1 MKGTTAM
8 SKSAT
13 TMPCRPRKHIVAQ
26 AFHGMTDAPGVSNSV
41 RQGTEDSMTT
51 RQAKADTENLIRLLN
66 EALATEISCILR
78 YKRHYC
84 MTTKISARGMKATF
98 LQRVTEKQHHAD
110 QLAKRI
116 VQLGGEAILPFER
129 LLNRSHAEYVEG
141 DSLEEMTAAN
151 LLTERGAIQNYRKM
165 ISSVGADD
173 PTTRRILERILA
185 QKEAYA
191 ENLVSLVRD

>member
-1 MKGTTAM
+1 MRGTTAM

-13 TMPCRPRKHIVAQ
+13 TMPCRPRKDIVVQ
-26 AFHGMTDAPGVSNSV
+26 AFHGMTDAPGVSNSA
-41 RQGTEDSMTT
+41 RHETKDSMTT
-51 RQAKADTENLIRLLN
+51 RQAKANTENLIRLLN

-84 MTTKISARGMKATF
+84 MTAKISGRGVKATF

-129 LLNRSHAEYVEG
+129 LLNRSHEEYVDG
-141 DSLEEMTAAN
+141 DSLEEMIAAN